1 MRAVIGIG
9 NPGRNYI
16 GTRHNV
22 GFYILD
28 SFAHKNKLDF
38 LPTKSD
44 FWKAESV
51 IDTFR
56 FLLIKPTTYVNNSG
70 LVINELIDNFNLTMN
85 DLLVI
90 YDDVNLDIGNIR
102 IRKNGSDGGH
112 NGIKSIIY
120 HLQSDSFP
128 RIRVGV
134 GKQKDD
140 ESLANYVLSK
150 FNKDEINLIDQKI
163 PLLQQLMIEFIANG
177 YEKML
182 DYFSK
187 ESNTNSSNLS

>member
-90 YDDVNLDIGNIR
+90 YDDVNLDTGNIR
-102 IRKNGSDGGH
+102 IRKTGSDGGH

>member
-163 PLLQQLMIEFIANG
+163 PLLEQLMIEFIANG

>member
-28 SFAHKNKLDF
+28 SVAHKNKLDF

-70 LVINELIDNFNLTMN
+70 LVINELIDNFNLTIN

>member
-70 LVINELIDNFNLTMN
+70 LVINELIDNFNLTIN

>member
-90 YDDVNLDIGNIR
+90 YDDVNLDTGNIR
-102 IRKNGSDGGH
+102 IRKTGSDGGH

-120 HLQSDSFP
+120 HLRSDSFP